1 MFTPETY
8 LKRRIAL
15 QKSLHDRGILNGT
28 LLLLANSECPRNY
41 PSNCYPFRQDSTWKY
56 LVGIEIPGIAFTLD
70 LDSGHSCIYAD
81 DPDIDSI
88 IWTGGAPSRSQLA
101 IQTAC
106 DEAAS
111 FSALSALLAK
121 ERAAKKPIFIVPP
134 YRADQIATLEALL
147 ELPHA
152 SPADALKE
160 YIHTSVIA
168 ALVNL
173 REIKEPEEIAE
184 IERAVTITKAIH
196 EDILHNFRAGWTEK
210 QAANRVLSLAS
221 EYGCELAFPTIATC
235 RGAVLHNTPT
245 AYAAST
251 NDTFLLDAGVET
263 PLGYAGDLTTTFPV
277 GEHFDPQTRELYEV
291 LFHAFNEA
299 IAALKPGVKFLDVH
313 KRASVVLAEG
323 LTSLGI
329 MKGDP
334 EKAVQAGAH
343 ALFFPHGLGHQIGLD
358 VHDMEGLGED
368 IVGYGEELRRSDQ
381 FGLHAL
387 RLAKTL
393 KPGMVHSVEP
403 GIYFIPELIERWSA
417 QGICKDYIEYD
428 NIHKWMHVGGMRI
441 EEDWC
446 ITESGAR
453 RLGPEFNKKV
463 AAIEAARSRK

>member
-1 MFTPETY
+1 MFTSETY
-8 LKRRIAL
+8 IKRRTAFR
-15 QKSLHDRGILNGT
+15 QSLYDRGILNGT

-56 LVGIEIPGIAFTLD
+56 LVGLDVPGIAFTLD
-70 LDSGHSCIYAD
+70 IDSGHSCIYAD

-88 IWTGGAPSRSQLA
+88 IWTGGMPTRSQLA
-101 IQTAC
+101 GLTAC

-111 FSALSALLAK
+111 FSALSALLAR
-121 ERAAKKPIFIVPP
+121 EHAAKKPVFIFPP
-134 YRADQIATLEALL
+134 YRAEQVSALVALL
-147 ELPHA
+147 GLPDA
-152 SPADALKE
+152 SPADFLKE
-160 YIHTSVIA
+160 HINTSVIA
-168 ALVNL
+168 ALVSL

-221 EYGCELAFPTIATC
+221 EYGCELAFATIATC
-235 RGAVLHNTPT
+235 KGAVLHNAPT
-245 AYAAST
+245 AYAATS
-251 NDTFLLDAGVET
+251 NDTFLLDAGVEM
-263 PLGYAGDLTTTFPV
+263 PSGYAGDLTTTFPV
-277 GEHFDPQTRELYEV
+277 GERFDVQSREIYEV
-291 LFHAFNEA
+291 LSRVFNEA
-299 IAALKPGVKFLDVH
+299 ISVLGPGVRFIDVH
-313 KRASVVLAEG
+313 KRASVALAQG

-368 IVGYGEELRRSDQ
+368 IVGYGDELGRSDQ

-403 GIYFIPELIERWSA
+403 GIYFISELIERWRA

-428 NIHKWMHVGGMRI
+428 NINKWMHVGGMRI

-453 RLGPEFNKKV
+453 RLGPEFDKKV
-463 AAIEAARSRK
+463 AAIEAARSGK